1 MNADQVRAYVAA
13 KWPGALQSPA
23 ARLMAAASA
32 MAALEASDPDAVIKR
47 DQDLRDAKEHA
58 EACLATRGGWD
69 VEALSDNI
77 RSEFWQHLTSEDC
90 DDVARK
96 AIAIWAQ
103 PADRGRFAEFSDSE
117 IDVIREALQFLG
129 PRTLGVDRSICED
142 LVTEIGPRA
151 PATTK
156 VPS

>member
-13 KWPGALQSPA
+13 KWPEALQSPA

-69 VEALSDNI
+69 VETLGHNI
-77 RSEFWQHLTSEDC
+77 QSEFGPALTADEC
-90 DDVARK
+90 DDVARQ
-96 AIAIWAQ
+96 AIAIWAR
-103 PADRGRFAEFSDSE
+103 PPTR
-117 IDVIREALQFLG
+117 
-129 PRTLGVDRSICED
+129 
-142 LVTEIGPRA
+142 
-151 PATTK
+151 
-156 VPS
+156 PSFPDI

>member
-13 KWPGALQSPA
+13 KWPEALQSPA

-32 MAALEASDPDAVIKR
+32 MATIEASNADEAIELAETIQAATAHARECLDAS
-47 DQDLRDAKEHA
+47 D
-58 EACLATRGGWD
+58 GWD
-69 VEALSDNI
+69 VETLGHNI
-77 RSEFWQHLTSEDC
+77 QSEFGPALTADEC
-90 DDVARK
+90 DDVARQ

-117 IDVIREALQFLG
+117 I
-129 PRTLGVDRSICED
+129 
-142 LVTEIGPRA
+142 GPRA

-156 VPS
+156 VTS

>member
-13 KWPGALQSPA
+13 KWPEALQSPA

-32 MAALEASDPDAVIKR
+32 M
-47 DQDLRDAKEHA
+47 
-58 EACLATRGGWD
+58 
-69 VEALSDNI
+69 
-77 RSEFWQHLTSEDC
+77 
-90 DDVARK
+90 
-96 AIAIWAQ
+96 
-103 PADRGRFAEFSDSE
+103 SDSE